1 MTTSDTPGTVATG
14 SDFVFTP
21 FGMTRMITVFGSI
34 NMDLVA
40 ISDRL
45 PKPGETVTG
54 KSFSTA
60 AGGKGANQALAA
72 RRAGATVKMAGAIGD
87 DAFAAPAL
95 TLLRDARADLSLIKT
110 VAVPTGTAVILIGEG
125 GENMISVIPAANGE
139 VSPEDADRAVSEMA
153 SGDILMLQFEV
164 PADAIEAALKAAKA
178 KRVTTIINTAP
189 LTSQAQRL
197 SRMADIVIANETEFE
212 LLIGKHDLSADQREK
227 ELVVLHEETGQTLIV
242 TLGAEGVMAIRNGK
256 LVKAKGLKI
265 DPVDTVGAGD
275 TFCGYLAAS
284 LDAGLDFEV
293 ALRRA
298 AVAGSLAC
306 TRPGAQPSIPVAS
319 EVDANT

>member
-1 MTTSDTPGTVATG
+1 
-14 SDFVFTP
+14 
-21 FGMTRMITVFGSI
+21 MITVFGSI

-54 KSFSTA
+54 KTFSTA

-72 RRAGATVKMAGAIGD
+72 VRAGASVRMAGAIGD

-95 TLLRDARADLSLIKT
+95 TLLRDARADLSLVRT
-110 VAVPTGTAVILIGEG
+110 VAEPTGTAVILIGEG

-139 VSPEDADRAVSEMA
+139 VSATDAERAVAEMA
-153 SGDILMLQFEV
+153 AGDILMLQFEV
-164 PADAIEAALKAAKA
+164 PADAIEAALKAAKTQ
-178 KRVTTIINTAP
+178 RVTTIINTAP
-189 LTSQAQRL
+189 LTSDAARL
-197 SRMADIVIANETEFE
+197 SPLADIVIANETEFE
-212 LLIGKHDLSADQREK
+212 LLIGKNTLNSQQREQ
-227 ELVVLHEETGQTLIV
+227 ELTALHNETGQTLIV
-242 TLGAEGVMAIRNGK
+242 TLGAEGVIAIRNGK
-256 LVKAKGLKI
+256 VSRAIGLKI
-265 DPVDTVGAGD
+265 EPVDTVGAGD

-284 LDAGLDFEV
+284 LDAGLDFEA

-319 EVDANT
+319 EVDARI